1 MSTNGTKYTISFK
14 PPSETTTFVIGGQSI
29 EVPALTLWAMEN
41 VKDELLALGP
51 DLDFIAY
58 ARNVVR
64 IVFKLL
70 KMSHGADIDFEE
82 QDMMKACSV
91 EEMRQLA
98 PTMNRLLGISGFDA
112 GPTNQDRIA
121 EEAAASASGPGTS
134 TNLSLDSPPT
144 ESVAETSTG

>member
-1 MSTNGTKYTISFK
+1 MSVNGSSWKISFK
-14 PPSETTTFVIGGQSI
+14 PPTETVTFVIGGQNI

-64 IVFKLL
+64 IVYKLL
-70 KMSHGADIDFEE
+70 KMAHGPEVEFEE
-82 QDMMKACSV
+82 SDMMKACSV
-91 EEMRQLA
+91 AEMRDLA

-112 GPTNQDRIA
+112 GPTTGA
-121 EEAAASASGPGTS
+121 ETPVAPEAPESGAGTS
-134 TNLSLDSPPT
+134 TSLSPDSPPR
-144 ESVAETSTG
+144 ESAAETSTG